1 MAKKKS
7 TIGDILKKSTPNKM
21 TTEEIDKVA
30 KKIVKESKAKE
41 RTKRLSVDVP
51 IPLYVE
57 LKKKVAEEDTT
68 IRDFVIGQIKKG
80 I

>member
-68 IRDFVIGQIKKG
+68 IRDFVIGQIK
-80 I
+80 